1 SEAWISETV
10 PVFGLDWMALVDF
23 SNSVF
28 CLQGSIIRNAPHI
41 AFLLQALRQISQKAI
56 STAPRR
62 QITNRVPEYQKLF
75 QEDNGIPV
83 YLKGGVMDTI
93 LYRIT
98 MSLSIFGKTYKSWN

>member
-1 SEAWISETV
+1 M
-10 PVFGLDWMALVDF
+10 L
-23 SNSVF
+23 
-28 CLQGSIIRNAPHI
+28 RN
-41 AFLLQALRQISQKAI
+41 LLALRQISQKAI

-98 MSLSIFGKTYKSWN
+98 MSLSIFGTGYLLYVLFMAAMPKKNK